1 MTTQTAPA
9 TFQAGDRILCA
20 DGVARTVRAMA
31 PLTAGEPVRVVVE
44 DGTEWAALTCRRA
57 NQEDLAA
64 ARLLA
69 SASAARVRLADPDAP
84 QWRAALADLGAAED
98 YLKDADPDPRVRAA
112 MAEGEASAA
121 RTLAEI
127 GMQTAAVETPEET
140 ALREELAALFTALAG
155 DRNAHCFQPV
165 HLRGADH
172 PAAWTYR
179 TGYGSAA
186 RYGWI
191 TARTGEQCTAPV
203 EYRWRAEEAAVT
215 AVKAEDRAAA
225 SPAFAFTAMSPADLR
240 VALDH
245 FRDRAART
253 RGTAPRYVLDDNVA
267 AALKVL
273 DAATFAEVP
282 DGFTPESM
290 EDVDVDV
297 TGLVVQPL
305 AATGVTAYW
314 VENGRHVALSG
325 RPHTA
330 QLRSIRRMFE
340 EAGWSLAPGSG
351 CAVSAYRPTT

>member
-1 MTTQTAPA
+1 MTTQTTPA

-20 DGVARTVRAMA
+20 DGVARTVRTMA
-31 PLTAGEPVRVVVE
+31 PLIGGEPVRVVVE

-57 NQEDLAA
+57 NREDLAA

-69 SASAARVRLADPDAP
+69 SASAARVRQADPDAP
-84 QWRAALADLGAAED
+84 QWRAALADLTAAQD
-98 YLKDADPDPRVRAA
+98 YLKAA
-112 MAEGEASAA
+112 ETTPAYGSAVAEGEAAAA

-127 GMQTAAVETPEET
+127 DRQKAAEEAPEET

-155 DRNAHCFQPV
+155 DRDAHAFQPV
-165 HLRGADH
+165 HLRGADY

-191 TARTGEQCTAPV
+191 TARTGEQCTSPV

-215 AVKAEDRAAA
+215 AAKAEDRAAV
-225 SPAFAFTAMSPADLR
+225 SPAFAFTAMPPADVR

-245 FRDRAART
+245 FRDRAARA
-253 RGTAPRYVLDDNVA
+253 RGTAPRHALDDNVA

-273 DAATFAEVP
+273 AAATFAEVP
-282 DGFTPESM
+282 DGFSPESM
-290 EDVDVDV
+290 EDVDV

-305 AATGVTAYW
+305 AVTGVTAYW

-325 RPHTA
+325 RPHAA
-330 QLRSIRRMFE
+330 QLGSIRRMFE
-340 EAGWSLAPGSG
+340 DAGWALAPGSG